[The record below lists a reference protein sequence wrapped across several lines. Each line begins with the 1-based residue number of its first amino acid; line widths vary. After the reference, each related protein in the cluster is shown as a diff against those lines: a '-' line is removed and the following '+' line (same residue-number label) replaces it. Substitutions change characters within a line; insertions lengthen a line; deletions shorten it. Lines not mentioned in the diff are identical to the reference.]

1 MPLPWRAVNDKDAQS
16 VAQLIGLPKRDKS
29 ERRKWGCP
37 FCGSSDALHAYPGE
51 GAGFG
56 CWAACGADQPH
67 NCRGYSI
74 VDTAAR
80 HWDMRP
86 ADACRRLAAELGI
99 PCDDARPLGSRPP
112 SIVTAARPR
121 LVLPSRQE
129 ANLAAV
135 RLIPGARLPPVV
147 YADLV
152 ARLPLTFRGARYLSS
167 RGLDA
172 GVARTYGFRSIDG
185 ATEWTAIGAYLQRT
199 YSREELAAAGFPLE
213 GDEDGR
219 DRVTLPFNGRL
230 PALLIPFIRR
240 QKLIGIRFRNIL
252 PNNPQYKH
260 NRYRNLVAA
269 KPFWPFNADALR
281 AATVHITEGEIDG
294 ETLRQL
300 GQTAAGMYS
309 AGVWLDHWTTE
320 LAGAAEII
328 DWHDCRD
335 EKRAGDL
342 GAAALRARLV
352 TAYGEPWVA
361 QRWRRMI
368 TDADP
373 NALHQ
378 QGRLAPILRERP
390 WRHGDLADVHV
401 A

>member
-1 MPLPWRAVNDKDAQS
+1 VPLPWRAVNDKDAQA
-16 VAQLIGLPKRDKS
+16 VALLIGLPKREKS

-56 CWAACGADQPH
+56 CWAACGADQPRL
-67 NCRGYSI
+67 CRGYSI
-74 VDTAAR
+74 IDVAAQ
-80 HWDMRP
+80 HWGTRP
-86 ADACRRLAAELGI
+86 ADTCRRLAAELGI
-99 PCDDARPLGSRPP
+99 PYDDALPPGERPALVIP
-112 SIVTAARPR
+112 VARPR
-121 LVLPSRQE
+121 LVLPSKQE

-135 RLIPGARLPPVV
+135 RQIPGARLPPVL

-152 ARLPLTFRGARYLSS
+152 ARLRLTFRGARYLTG

-172 GVARTYGFRSIDG
+172 GAARSYGFRSIDG
-185 ATEWTAIGAYLQRT
+185 SGEWTAVGRYLLRT
-199 YSREELAAAGFPLE
+199 YSRQELAAAGFPL
-213 GDEDGR
+213 DGEPGEE
-219 DRVTLPFNGRL
+219 RVTLPFSGRL
-230 PALLIPFIRR
+230 PALVIPFFRR
-240 QKLIGIRFRNIL
+240 RKLIGIRFRNIL
-252 PNNPQYKH
+252 PDNPQYKH

-269 KPFWPFNADALR
+269 KPLWPFNADALR
-281 AATVHITEGEIDG
+281 ALTVHITEGEIDG

-300 GQTAAGMYS
+300 GETAAGMYS
-309 AGVWLDHWTTE
+309 AGVWLDHWTEE
-320 LAGAAEII
+320 LAGAAEIV

-342 GAAALRARLV
+342 GAEALRTRLV
-352 TAYGEPWVA
+352 AAFGDAWVA

-378 QGRLAPILRERP
+378 QGRLAPILRARP
-390 WRHGDLADVHV
+390 WRRAELADVHV